1 MNHIT
6 NPLPDKFRAIITTEG
21 EDGVFRSNISLR
33 KLSDLP
39 QHAVLIRVLFSG
51 LNYKDAL
58 SATGHKGITRKYPH
72 TPGIDAAGLVVKSET
87 SDFKPG
93 DEVIVTGYDLGMNT
107 SGGLAEYICVPAAWI
122 VKRPGNLTLE
132 ESMIIGTSGFTAASA
147 VYEIYKHGI
156 NPEDGNILVSG
167 ATGAVGSAAV
177 VMLAQAGYKVIASS
191 GKPEEYNFLKSI
203 GASEVIERDTLNDQS
218 GRGLLPARWVA
229 ALDTVGGNT
238 LSTILLSTKERGLVA
253 NCGMIASDKLQVPV
267 FPFIIRGVRLIGIA
281 SADTPMPRRLEIW
294 KLISEIIK
302 PEKIS
307 LLKTTISLEEVPEVL
322 YRMKNAA
329 TKGKMLV
336 KISN

>member
-1 MNHIT
+1 MAHIT
-6 NPLPDKFRAIITTEG
+6 SKLPAEFKAIVTTENETG
-21 EDGVFRSNISLR
+21 IFRSKVSIR
-33 KLSDLP
+33 KISDLP
-39 QHAVLIRVLFSG
+39 QHAVLIRVHFSG

-58 SATGHKGITRKYPH
+58 SASGHKGITRKYPH
-72 TPGIDAAGLVVKSET
+72 TPGIDAAGVVVRSED
-87 SDFKPG
+87 SDIKPG

-107 SGGLAEYICVPAAWI
+107 SGGLAEYICVPSAWV
-122 VKRPGNLTLE
+122 VKKPENLTLE

-147 VYEIYKHGI
+147 IYEIIKHSI
-156 NPEDGNILVSG
+156 KPDDGNILVSG

-177 VMLAQAGYKVIASS
+177 AMLAQAGYKVIAST
-191 GKPEEYNFLKSI
+191 GKSDEHYFLKSI
-203 GASEVIERDTLNDQS
+203 GASEVIERNALNDQS

-307 LLKTTISLEEVPEVL
+307 LLKTTISLEEVPETL
-322 YRMKNAA
+322 LRMKNGA
-329 TKGKMLV
+329 TRGKILV
-336 KISN
+336 KIIN

>member
-1 MNHIT
+1 
-6 NPLPDKFRAIITTEG
+6 
-21 EDGVFRSNISLR
+21 
-33 KLSDLP
+33 
-39 QHAVLIRVLFSG
+39 
-51 LNYKDAL
+51 
-58 SATGHKGITRKYPH
+58 
-72 TPGIDAAGLVVKSET
+72 
-87 SDFKPG
+87 
-93 DEVIVTGYDLGMNT
+93 
-107 SGGLAEYICVPAAWI
+107 
-122 VKRPGNLTLE
+122 
-132 ESMIIGTSGFTAASA
+132 MIIGTSGFTAASA
-147 VYEIYKHGI
+147 VYEIIKHGI
-156 NPEDGNILVSG
+156 KPDDGNILVSG

-191 GKPEEYNFLKSI
+191 GKREEYNFLKSI

-267 FPFIIRGVRLIGIA
+267 FPFIIRGVRLVGIA

-307 LLKTTISLEEVPEVL
+307 LLKTTISLEEVPEAL
-322 YRMKNAA
+322 HRMKNAA

>member
-1 MNHIT
+1 MSHIT
-6 NPLPDKFRAIITTEG
+6 SSLPANFRAVVTTQD
-21 EDGVFRSNISLR
+21 EDGNFRSRILLR
-33 KLSDLP
+33 DFSDLP
-39 QHAVLIRVLFSG
+39 SHEVLIRVHFSG

-58 SATGHKGITRKYPH
+58 SASGHKGITRKYPH
-72 TPGIDAAGLVVKSET
+72 TPGIDAAGVVVTSE
-87 SDFKPG
+87 DARFKAG

-122 VKRPGNLTLE
+122 VKKPDNLTLE

-147 VYEIYKHGI
+147 IYEMIKHGI
-156 NPEDGNILVSG
+156 KPEDGNILVSG

-177 VMLAQAGYKVIASS
+177 TMLAQAGYNVIASS
-191 GKPEEYNFLKSI
+191 GKTEEYNFLKTI
-203 GASEVIERDTLNDQS
+203 GASEVIEREALNDQS

-267 FPFIIRGVRLIGIA
+267 FPFIIRGIRLIGIA

-302 PEKIS
+302 PKKIS
-307 LLKTTISLEEVPEVL
+307 LLKTTISLEEVPEAL
-322 YRMKNAA
+322 LRMKNAA
-329 TKGKMLV
+329 TKGKILV
-336 KISN
+336 KMIN